1 MLPMPLAACRPL
13 KCGYWD
19 RGTESLILF
28 NFKSCELA
36 THGEY
41 NCREIDLTGVDRIH
55 WKEKQKTRS
64 PVRLLFQSWCRVGT
78 EAGNV
83 ERKTDEKWGRRES
96 KIILWLATSLSSQS
110 LLHLLFL
117 PSRPSLSVRFPQSL
131 SQLSFL
137 TCSSHIPLVSV
148 TSSVLTSLKF
158 ILAVLDC
165 SSLPLIPDISTRKS
179 HKLVVFPYYSYF
191 CFSFLNLGKYNC
203 HPLSCSSW
211 SPENFLDTLF
221 VTCWCSV

>member
-110 LLHLLFL
+110 LLHLLAIQAL
-117 PSRPSLSVRFPQSL
+117 PVCQVSSELIPAVFSHLLFSHSFSFSDKLSAHK
-131 SQLSFL
+131 SQVH
-137 TCSSHIPLVSV
+137 TCSLGLFLSTPDPWYLHSEISQTRRLP
-148 TSSVLTSLKF
+148 
-158 ILAVLDC
+158 IL
-165 SSLPLIPDISTRKS
+165 LIF
-179 HKLVVFPYYSYF
+179 LFQ
-191 CFSFLNLGKYNC
+191 FSEFG
-203 HPLSCSSW
+203 
-211 SPENFLDTLF
+211 
-221 VTCWCSV
+221 